1 MQFAA
6 QEVALIVLSYSQT
19 DLSFQCC
26 LCVSACE
33 AERGNE
39 WIRLFNYLNTHTTQ
53 QEGQG
58 GPVPPAEALQLSRR
72 GIAPPP
78 PRRPSRTRHSRAPG
92 KETDFICFDHQPCSL
107 TTQNRS
113 LSHLHTP
120 PGRLLRAPGPAGR
133 AQLPPGLERGR
144 SGAGAREGPSG
155 TGHSADAGLQVKE
168 GSREPLA
175 PPLTHALLPFS
186 SRCHQ
191 VTRSSIDTSGGGRTS
206 CCKRT
211 W

>member
-1 MQFAA
+1 MDKAFFFFLIPKPYIQFTA

-33 AERGNE
+33 GERENE
-39 WIRLFNYLNTHTTQ
+39 WIGLFNYLNTHTRQ

-58 GPVPPAEALQLSRR
+58 APVPPAEALRLSSR
-72 GIAPPP
+72 GTAPPP
-78 PRRPSRTRHSRAPG
+78 PRRPSRTRHSRAPA

-120 PGRLLRAPGPAGR
+120 PGRLLRGPGPAGR
-133 AQLPPGLERGR
+133 AQLPRGSERGR
-144 SGAGAREGPSG
+144 SPGGAGQRRAHAAAGLRVREG
-155 TGHSADAGLQVKE
+155 TGSPWHRQ
-168 GSREPLA
+168 
-175 PPLTHALLPFS
+175 
-186 SRCHQ
+186 
-191 VTRSSIDTSGGGRTS
+191 
-206 CCKRT
+206 
-211 W
+211 